1 MQVLTISKD
10 GIKNVNLNRRKAIHE
25 RCLNCC
31 CWHPGEVAKCAL
43 KKCPLYQF
51 RTGGEKQD
59 AKLRNSAIK
68 NYCLFCMSG
77 QVGEIA
83 KCPSNKCPLYVFR
96 RGHQERIEKEHFSKR
111 QINFHQPI
119 QEQRLW

>member
-1 MQVLTISKD
+1 MQVLIISKD
-10 GIKNVNLNRRKAIHE
+10 GVKNANLNRRKAIHE

-31 CWHPGEVAKCAL
+31 CWHNGEVAKCTF
-43 KKCPLYQF
+43 KECPLYQF

-68 NYCLFCMSG
+68 NYCLLCMNG

-96 RGHQERIEKEHFSKR
+96 RGHQVRIEKGHFSER

-119 QEQRLW
+119 QEQRL